1 MFFLIVILI
10 KHWVLIGFM
19 KGKGDII
26 LNLSDVWKIYQM
38 GKVKVEAL
46 RGVDLKVR
54 RGEFLI
60 IEGPSGSGKSTLM
73 NMVGCLDI
81 PSKGTIRLDGQD
93 ISKLSES
100 ELAKIRG
107 KTIGFIF
114 QKFNLLSNLSALEN
128 VALPMSFQ
136 SVDENKRIMRSRKL
150 LDIVGLNKRYNH
162 KPNELSGG
170 QQQRVAIA
178 RSLSN
183 DPDIILGDEPT
194 GNLDTKTS
202 QSILKLLSDL
212 HKNEKKTII
221 LVTHDPTVKKYA
233 DRVVRI
239 VDGKLSESVIGKN

>member
-1 MFFLIVILI
+1 
-10 KHWVLIGFM
+10 M

-114 QKFNLLSNLSALEN
+114 
-128 VALPMSFQ
+128 
-136 SVDENKRIMRSRKL
+136 
-150 LDIVGLNKRYNH
+150 
-162 KPNELSGG
+162 
-170 QQQRVAIA
+170 
-178 RSLSN
+178 
-183 DPDIILGDEPT
+183 
-194 GNLDTKTS
+194 
-202 QSILKLLSDL
+202 
-212 HKNEKKTII
+212 
-221 LVTHDPTVKKYA
+221 
-233 DRVVRI
+233 
-239 VDGKLSESVIGKN
+239 